1 MPCTIV
7 SMSPFPTEQYIPG
20 LLPCSFEIP
29 AAKVGEFVTLVI
41 KNVQATIDHGSRT
54 IFAPEPDEKIANSI
68 VKDVC
73 VNQLGYSSIAG
84 PGMFVVLGEPDH
96 NTIQKLYKSQLAAAQ
111 QRQAN
116 WFMELYTMAEDM
128 WSRNPKLSA
137 ITSTQRY
144 AAMALGRKPKWLI
157 EPTAY
162 TTTPCVFCTT
172 EVKTDALVCPN
183 CRNILKPEE
192 FKETQAKLAKVQ
204 PEKVA

>member
-7 SMSPFPTEQYIPG
+7 SMSPFPTERYIPG
-20 LLPCSFEIP
+20 LLPCTFEIP

-41 KNVQATIDHGSRT
+41 KNVQATIDHGPRT

-68 VKDVC
+68 VKDTC
-73 VNQLGYSSIAG
+73 SNQLGVSSTSG
-84 PGMFVVLGEPDH
+84 PGMFVIPGEPDH
-96 NTIQKLYKSQLAAAQ
+96 NTIQKMYKPQLAEAQ

-116 WFMELYTMAEDM
+116 WFKELYTMAEDM
-128 WSRNPKLSA
+128 WSRNPKLSS
-137 ITSTQRY
+137 ITGPQRY
-144 AAMALGRKPKWLI
+144 AAMALGLKPRWLV

-162 TTTPCVFCTT
+162 TTAPCVFCTV

-192 FKETQAKLAKVQ
+192 FKKTQADLATVKVG
-204 PEKVA
+204 